1 MKQEPVLHKAGSG
14 SAPGRAFHVN
24 GDTSQTPA
32 NCDEFGTSHLKF
44 VQPFYFLVL
53 GTNKTMV

>member
-24 GDTSQTPA
+24 GDMSQTPT
-32 NCDEFGTSHLKF
+32 NCSKFGTSLLI
-44 VQPFYFLVL
+44 FLFWEQTKL
-53 GTNKTMV
+53 